1 MAGTVL
7 AALWG
12 MRWLPAKLGGPRKG
26 TTGNEASAM
35 KKRIRLGFR
44 ASITALFVAIVLSV
58 GLTLVYLS
66 FERANVIIR
75 AAAVAYIDKV
85 AEHAA
90 DRIDAQFKDALDDVQ
105 ILSVLPSIR
114 TANIDNPAIHWLM
127 TSMLRKHSQL
137 FNLYVGY
144 DDGSFLELDF
154 IDRAGQAFRRKLGAP
169 DDAVFRLLTI
179 SGSDNGAPRMATTS
193 LLSADLVPLAES
205 TAPANYDPRKRPWYI
220 DANAAHASYLTAPYT
235 FFASG
240 QVGYTVRVPVSN
252 GRRGVVAGDI
262 LLTDADNI
270 LKSQQIGRSGL
281 VFLFDEA
288 GQIVVHPQMA
298 ELIAAGPNGAMA
310 ALPQL
315 ETVYKKGLPGAI
327 RAWRS
332 GNSRKQFFK
341 GDDGRTYLASFR
353 PIGIASSAG
362 LELVAFA
369 PLDEFFAAVLAD
381 RRLLFFLTLGCVM
394 AAIPMVFLLGSF
406 LSRSIRDIAAETDR
420 IQHFQPG
427 DTAPRRSFIKEIDD
441 LGRSV
446 FTMRRIVETFSNYV
460 PKHLVRQLVEAGDE
474 LGLGG
479 VRREVTIMFT
489 DVTDFTAIT
498 EHAGPEQVM
507 TQTSAYF
514 AELSNAIMAS
524 NGTVDKYIGDAVMA
538 IWNAPTLDANH
549 VVNGC
554 EAILDC
560 QAATDRM
567 NARFL
572 TDGWPA
578 YRTRFGLHVGNV
590 VVGNIGS
597 SERMNYT
604 ALGASVNLAARLES
618 LNKVYGTKALVS
630 EQIRLRAGD
639 RFLFRSVDRIAPK
652 GFIEKFPIFELRGKS
667 DAVDEQERAFCNG
680 WEEIYLMLDGKNA
693 GRSLERLEAFMRRH
707 PQDGVA
713 RYHVE
718 KLRKSLTGAAA

>member
-1 MAGTVL
+1 
-7 AALWG
+7 
-12 MRWLPAKLGGPRKG
+12 MRF
-26 TTGNEASAM
+26 
-35 KKRIRLGFR
+35 GFR

-66 FERANVIIR
+66 FQRANVIIR
-75 AAAVAYIDKV
+75 AAAATYIDKV

-105 ILSVLPSIR
+105 ILSVLPSIK
-114 TANIDNPAIHWLM
+114 TANINSPAIHWLM
-127 TSMLRKHSQL
+127 TSMLRKHRQI

-144 DDGSFLELDF
+144 DDGSFLEIDF
-154 IDRAGQAFRRKLGAP
+154 IDRAGQAFRRKLNAP
-169 DDAVFRLLTI
+169 DDAVFRLLVI
-179 SGSDNGAPRMATTS
+179 SRSDNGAPRMATTS
-193 LLSADLVPLAES
+193 LLSADLVSLAES
-205 TAPANYDPRKRPWYI
+205 TSPADYDPRKRPWYI
-220 DANAAHASYLTAPYT
+220 DADAPHASYLTAPYT

-240 QVGYTVRVPVSN
+240 QVGYTVRLPVGGSPH
-252 GRRGVVAGDI
+252 GVVAGDI
-262 LLTDADNI
+262 LLTEADNI

-281 VFLFDEA
+281 VFLFDET
-288 GQIVVHPQMA
+288 GRIVVHPRMS

-315 ETVYKKGLPGAI
+315 ESVYKKGLPSAI

-332 GNSRKQFFK
+332 GNSEKQFFR

-353 PIGIASSAG
+353 PIAIASSAG

-381 RRLLFFLTLGCVM
+381 RRLLFLLTLGCVL
-394 AAIPMVFLLGSF
+394 AAIPIVFLLGSF

-446 FTMRRIVETFSNYV
+446 FRMRRIVETFSNYV

-514 AELSNAIMAS
+514 AELSSAIMAS
-524 NGTVDKYIGDAVMA
+524 NGTVDKFIGDAVMA
-538 IWNAPTLDANH
+538 IWNAPTLDPDH

-554 EAILDC
+554 AAILAC
-560 QAATDRM
+560 QVATDRM
-567 NARFL
+567 NARFASE
-572 TDGWPA
+572 GWPA

-597 SERMNYT
+597 AERMNYT

-618 LNKVYGTKALVS
+618 LNKVYGTMALVS

-639 RFLFRSVDRIAPK
+639 QFLFRSVDRIAPK
-652 GFIEKFPIFELRGKS
+652 GFAERFPIFELRGARSES
-667 DAVDEQERAFCNG
+667 DDRERAFCAE
-680 WEEIYLMLDGKNA
+680 WEEIYAVLDTRNA
-693 GRSLERLEAFMRRH
+693 ARSLERLEAFTRRH

-713 RYHVE
+713 RYHTE
-718 KLRKSLTGAAA
+718 KLRKYLTGAAA